1 MFAATK
7 AMRDVLSVLHDRG
20 TTRDNLS
27 MLVPFDEF
35 GAIVDLD
42 GHYARE
48 AQYR

>member
-7 AMRDVLSVLHDRG
+7 AIRDVLSVLHDHG

-48 AQYR
+48 AGYR